1 MLGCELWKVFSWDW
15 KGQSVKEKR
24 KMNINTYYIFA
35 VEIFGT
41 WPWGKL
47 ITEYYIKENNLR
59 FDARENK
66 YVCTAFLSNQLQM
79 AREKKEEKW
88 EIFVEVKTNCTLRK
102 LESSCKL
109 FAFSAFV
116 MGQVSVLVRY
126 VIWKVVIQFLTLS
139 NYFLPTQ
146 QTFFFIVINKD
157 GDLTAVQ
164 KYILCVNRLFWNVIP
179 IVKHNTYVNI
189 SFTFYILETNFNW
202 TESALHISTSFQVI
216 IVSIIGTVFY
226 FFGILSQ
233 V

>member
-1 MLGCELWKVFSWDW
+1 M
-15 KGQSVKEKR
+15 
-24 KMNINTYYIFA
+24 
-35 VEIFGT
+35 EIFGT

-47 ITEYYIKENNLR
+47 ITEYYIRENNLR
-59 FDARENK
+59 FNARENK
-66 YVCTAFLSNQLQM
+66 YVQHSFPTNYKWP
-79 AREKKEEKW
+79 EKKRKESGKYLEKLKQIASW
-88 EIFVEVKTNCTLRK
+88 ENWKALVNYLLSQLSWRDK
-102 LESSCKL
+102 
-109 FAFSAFV
+109 
-116 MGQVSVLVRY
+116 SVCWLGICI
-126 VIWKVVIQFLTLS
+126 IWKVMIQFLTLS

-164 KYILCVNRLFWNVIP
+164 KYILWVNRLFWNVIP

-189 SFTFYILETNFNW
+189 SFTFYTLETNFNW

-216 IVSIIGTVFY
+216 IVSIIGAVFY